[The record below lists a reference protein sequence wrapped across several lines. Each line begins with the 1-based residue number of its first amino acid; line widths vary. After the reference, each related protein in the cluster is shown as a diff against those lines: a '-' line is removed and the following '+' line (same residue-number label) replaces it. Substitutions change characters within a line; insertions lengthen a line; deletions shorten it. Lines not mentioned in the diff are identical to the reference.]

1 MANPLS
7 KMHSVLEEQK
17 YKKGYGSDWTDRRF
31 MTDVRV
37 QNAVTDVQLSL
48 ELITCIPNVVCLLRV
63 ATLLL
68 NF

>member
-1 MANPLS
+1 M
-7 KMHSVLEEQK
+7 
-17 YKKGYGSDWTDRRF
+17 DRRF

-37 QNAVTDVQLSL
+37 QNAVTDVQLPL

-63 ATLLL
+63 ANLLL